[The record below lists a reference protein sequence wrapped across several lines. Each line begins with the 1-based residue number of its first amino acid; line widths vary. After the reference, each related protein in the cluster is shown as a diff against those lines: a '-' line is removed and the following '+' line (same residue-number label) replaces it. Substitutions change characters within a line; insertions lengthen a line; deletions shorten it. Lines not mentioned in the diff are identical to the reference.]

1 MLRNKIY
8 LTVLAMGILFGF
20 SSCESYFEGVN
31 ENPNVPTDVNV
42 DVLLPGIEV
51 GLAYAYGGDFSRYA
65 SILTQHAKGLTRQ
78 WASINNYSSFL
89 PVNFNTP
96 WSFSMYA
103 GVLNDLRVMK
113 AKAIE
118 NGDTYYEGI
127 ADILSVYSWML
138 MVDFFNDI
146 PYSEAL
152 QGTDIIQPAFDSGD
166 SVYADMAN
174 LLSNGIAK
182 MSAAAEGRGAPGA
195 DDIIYGGDGAKW
207 VKFAYALQARW
218 YLHQTEGNQ
227 GYYSDVLTALDNSF
241 ESAADE
247 ANLQFVQGPTTAAP
261 WYQFNR
267 DRGDIGI
274 GDEMASILADN
285 ADPRASSFG
294 AADAPFDVS
303 IIRLVAHVMIQRF
316 I

>member
-1 MLRNKIY
+1 
-8 LTVLAMGILFGF
+8 MGILFGF

-182 MSAAAEGRGAPGA
+182 MSAAAEGRGRQGFRRALCQAGPG
-195 DDIIYGGDGAKW
+195 
-207 VKFAYALQARW
+207 
-218 YLHQTEGNQ
+218 EP
-227 GYYSDVLTALDNSF
+227 
-241 ESAADE
+241 AA
-247 ANLQFVQGPTTAAP
+247 AAS
-261 WYQFNR
+261 
-267 DRGDIGI
+267 G
-274 GDEMASILADN
+274 
-285 ADPRASSFG
+285 
-294 AADAPFDVS
+294 
-303 IIRLVAHVMIQRF
+303 
-316 I
+316 